1 MKNFGTTIS
10 ESKRVT
16 NLLDRTHQKKPLV
29 LSLAVLSLLAGL
41 VGCGGVSSDPT
52 ADYADLNAA
61 VPPHQEKA
69 RTQAV
74 IDRSYVIEPERD
86 ATFIAGETN
95 SFKVRVRLFFPVDS
109 YELRIN
115 GLPQDVSGVS
125 LQKVPN
131 EAGSYIVTWS
141 APKDFIPSDRAERQ
155 VPYRLELADVRA
167 QDPSVEQ
174 LFRSIN
180 RIQEFSFAVR
190 RTGKTPMIVNM
201 SALPTEIAQ
210 GQMVPFTVDV
220 ADPASYDGFGPRLDV
235 YFQGT
240 NRTESGYEANGATY
254 VRHESTPKHLGNGIW
269 RFSFVF
275 DAKNNDVGAQ
285 LDRDGKRIEGATHLR
300 TRMLLKAYG
309 SSGGVSGEKLVLTK
323 IAYEKPQSASNKP
336 EACVAP
342 AAPKAPVKSTKP
354 AAPAAKDAKKA
365 RG

>member
-1 MKNFGTTIS
+1 MRTVCEAAKLA
-10 ESKRVT
+10 
-16 NLLDRTHQKKPLV
+16 NLLDRTHQRKTLV
-29 LSLAVLSLLAGL
+29 FSLAMISLLAGL

-52 ADYADLNAA
+52 ADYAGLNAA
-61 VPPHQEKA
+61 VPPHPEKA

-86 ATFIAGETN
+86 VTFIAGETN
-95 SFKVRVRLFFPVDS
+95 SFKVRVRVFFPLDS
-109 YELRIN
+109 FDLRVV
-115 GLPQDVSGVS
+115 GLPQDIRGFTIE
-125 LQKVPN
+125 KIPN
-131 EAGSYIVTWS
+131 EAGSYLVTW
-141 APKDFIPSDRAERQ
+141 APPKDFIPSDRQERT
-155 VPYRLELADVRA
+155 VGYRLELTDVRA
-167 QDPSVEQ
+167 QDPSIEQ

-180 RIQEFSFAVR
+180 RVQEFSFAVR
-190 RTGKTPMIVNM
+190 RTGKTPMIVNT
-201 SALPTEIAQ
+201 SALPSEIAQ

-220 ADPASYDGFGPRLDV
+220 ADPASYEGFGPRLDV

-285 LDRDGKRIEGATHLR
+285 LDREGARVEGATHLR

-309 SSGGVSGEKLVLTK
+309 ASGGVSGEKLILTK
-323 IAYEKPQSASNKP
+323 IAYEKPQSANNKP

-342 AAPKAPVKSTKP
+342 TALKAPAK
-354 AAPAAKDAKKA
+354 AAKQGVSSGKDVKKP
-365 RG
+365 